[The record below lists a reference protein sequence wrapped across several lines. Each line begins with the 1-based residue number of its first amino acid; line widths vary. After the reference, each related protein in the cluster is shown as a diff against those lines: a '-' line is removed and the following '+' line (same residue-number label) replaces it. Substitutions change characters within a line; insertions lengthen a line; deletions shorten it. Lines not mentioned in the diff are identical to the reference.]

1 MLKFLKY
8 LFYLIILNV
17 TVFAVLYFI
26 GKLYFPFSLYFAILG
41 TTASISFSIFVIFS
55 FDNIKLSNIDKK
67 YYIVV
72 IMTKRG
78 KRLKITPIQE
88 GNIVYTTKSK
98 RRAEKKLKKISKKL
112 DISIYRDSD
121 NFYY

>member
-67 YYIVV
+67 YYIVI